1 MSDECPRQ
9 HCFAPGTGCALGHVA
24 LGNCPEWQ
32 GSAAS
37 GADSAP
43 STDET
48 LLPWTGNAM
57 GLVDLGFVTG
67 RGKPIVVGIV
77 GSQNA
82 GKTTLLAAWYLLLGR
97 GTRLNSNWRIAGSY
111 TLQGWETVAG
121 VMRWEPGQPPSFP
134 AHTTSRSARSPGLL
148 HLAFRKTDGGFQDF
162 LLTDA
167 PGEWFH
173 RWAVNREAP
182 EAEGARWVAEHADVF
197 LMIADREALSGRTV
211 GPARSALQLLARRL
225 GAERGTRRVA
235 LVWSKA
241 DIVPTAEA
249 ETAVRD
255 AVNNAI
261 PGADEFKVSILSD
274 GEEEQGQGILQ
285 LLNWLLTAT
294 RNLGVFPPAS
304 ASEADP
310 FLMIGSLK

>member
-1 MSDECPRQ
+1 MRDGCPRQ

-24 LGNCPEWQ
+24 LDNCPEWQ

-97 GTRLNSNWRIAGSY
+97 GARLNSNWRIAGSY

-304 ASEADP
+304 ASEADS